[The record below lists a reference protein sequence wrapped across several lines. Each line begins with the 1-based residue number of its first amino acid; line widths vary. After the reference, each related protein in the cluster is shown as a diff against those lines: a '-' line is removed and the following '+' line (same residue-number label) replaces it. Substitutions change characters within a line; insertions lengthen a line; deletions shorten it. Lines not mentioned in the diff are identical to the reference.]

1 MTKKTKQT
9 ASTSE
14 TADQVA
20 RDIFRESLI
29 VIRDEIRDVQS
40 DKRKPKK
47 HTKAETVAYL
57 SKQAAFTYSELRKA
71 DAAEHKRSSS
81 ITKALVLDW
90 FRGLEPAEQAQF
102 VRELQ
107 QLGTKRSGLA

>member
-1 MTKKTKQT
+1 MTKTKKQT
-9 ASTSE
+9 PADE
-14 TADQVA
+14 TADQIA
-20 RDIFRESLI
+20 RDLFRETLI
-29 VIRDEIRDVQS
+29 SIRDEIRDVRS
-40 DKRKPKK
+40 GAKKPKK
-47 HTKAETVAYL
+47 HTPTETIAYL
-57 SKQAAFTYSELRKA
+57 SKQAASTYSELRKA
-71 DAAEHKRSSS
+71 DAAERKHASS